1 MNAYLSNACML
12 ILLVLAV
19 YVYMFVI
26 GWEIVRAFSKLAV
39 VTCLLKSARVGALIY
54 YTRALYLASYVT
66 YLKNSSSNKEER
78 VRHSSKRP
86 SKRKIALDQSASRR
100 KKIQIN

>member
-1 MNAYLSNACML
+1 MRNRS
-12 ILLVLAV
+12 
-19 YVYMFVI
+19 
-26 GWEIVRAFSKLAV
+26 VRAFSKLAV

-86 SKRKIALDQSASRR
+86 SKRKMLALDQSD
-100 KKIQIN
+100 KKKFKSIK